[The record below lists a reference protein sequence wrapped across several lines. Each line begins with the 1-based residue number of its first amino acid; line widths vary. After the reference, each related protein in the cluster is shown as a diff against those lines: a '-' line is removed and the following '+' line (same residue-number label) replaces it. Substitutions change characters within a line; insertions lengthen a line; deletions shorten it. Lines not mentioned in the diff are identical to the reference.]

1 MKIEEIIELE
11 PRLLE
16 VFEFATNNR
25 LAESNL
31 DILYNKCMHRNNPCV
46 SDLVGYKSSKDLKLT
61 NTDTY
66 ETVVEYLCSI
76 IWEGEL

>member
-16 VFEFATNNR
+16 VFVFATKNR
-25 LAESNL
+25 LVESNL
-31 DILYNKCMHRNNPCV
+31 DILYNKCIHRNNPCI
-46 SDLVGYKSSKDLKLT
+46 SDLVGYKSEDPRLISSSI
-61 NTDTY
+61 Y
-66 ETVVEYLCSI
+66 ETVTEYLCSI